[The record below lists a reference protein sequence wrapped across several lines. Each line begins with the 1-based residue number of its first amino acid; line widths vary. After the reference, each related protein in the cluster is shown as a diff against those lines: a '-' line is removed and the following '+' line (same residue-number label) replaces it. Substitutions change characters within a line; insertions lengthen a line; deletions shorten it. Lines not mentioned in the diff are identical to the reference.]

1 MHPVNSTF
9 ELFCFRKIYNFKKY
23 MCCLSIINFVL
34 APLGKRLAT
43 AVKVVTEASVVK
55 SAGGSATLP
64 GGARCSV
71 AVSL

>member
-1 MHPVNSTF
+1 
-9 ELFCFRKIYNFKKY
+9 